1 MLREIYYA
9 FIHSHVLYGVE
20 IYANTKPTYL
30 DKLMKL
36 NNKLLRILQ
45 CKPITTAIRELYK
58 TYRPN
63 TLLITDLHKQQLLLF
78 VHKFIHHPE
87 LLPEIF
93 INNKFFT
100 FNDEIHK
107 YNTRIKSNI
116 HLYQSTTSAG
126 LRSVSHKAA
135 VLWNEL
141 PLTLKSMKSS
151 TAFKCNTKNIFC
163 HFIKTIYVFVLIS
176 YL

>member
-1 MLREIYYA
+1 LKISTKKLMKYTSIFYKLPGKLPVQMLREIYYA
-9 FIHSHVLYGVE
+9 FIHSRVLYGVE
-20 IYANTKPTYL
+20 IYANIKPTYL

-45 CKPITTAIRELYK
+45 CKPITTSICELYK
-58 TYRPN
+58 TYN
-63 TLLITDLHKQQLLLF
+63 TLLITDLHKQQLLLL
-78 VHKFIHHPE
+78 VKFIHHPE

-107 YNTRIKSNI
+107 YNTIIKSNI

-135 VLWNEL
+135 VLWN
-141 PLTLKSMKSS
+141 
-151 TAFKCNTKNIFC
+151 
-163 HFIKTIYVFVLIS
+163 
-176 YL
+176 

>member
-1 MLREIYYA
+1 
-9 FIHSHVLYGVE
+9 LYGVE
-20 IYANTKPTYL
+20 IYANNKPTYL

-36 NNKLLRILQ
+36 NNDLLRILQ
-45 CKPITTAIRELYK
+45 CKPITTPIRELYK
-58 TYRPN
+58 TYH
-63 TLLITDLHKQQLLLF
+63 TLSITDLHKQQLLLF

-87 LLPEIF
+87 SLPEIF
-93 INNKFFT
+93 INYKFFT

-126 LRSVSHKAA
+126 LRSVSHKAD

-141 PLTLKSMKSS
+141 PLTLKRMTSS
-151 TAFKCNTKNIFC
+151 TAFKCN
-163 HFIKTIYVFVLIS
+163 IKIAFVTLLKLYM
-176 YL
+176 YLF

>member
-20 IYANTKPTYL
+20 IYANSKPTYL

-45 CKPITTAIRELYK
+45 CKPITTPIRKLYK
-58 TYRPN
+58 TYN

-78 VHKFIHHPE
+78 FHKFIHHPE
-87 LLPEIF
+87 LLPDIF

-107 YNTRIKSNI
+107 YNTRITSNI
-116 HLYQSTTSAG
+116 HLYQSTTSVG

-141 PLTLKSMKSS
+141 PLTLKRMTSS
-151 TAFKCNTKNIFC
+151 TVFKRNIK
-163 HFIKTIYVFVLIS
+163 ISFVTLLKLYM
-176 YL
+176 YLF

>member
-1 MLREIYYA
+1 MS
-9 FIHSHVLYGVE
+9 F
-20 IYANTKPTYL
+20 TKP
-30 DKLMKL
+30 
-36 NNKLLRILQ
+36 I
-45 CKPITTAIRELYK
+45 
-58 TYRPN
+58 
-63 TLLITDLHKQQLLLF
+63 ITDLHKQQLLLF
-78 VHKFIHHPE
+78 VHKFIHLPE

-93 INNKFFT
+93 INNKFFI

-107 YNTRIKSNI
+107 YKLNTRIKSNI

-141 PLTLKSMKSS
+141 PLTLKNVRHHIYIGLQPSNFNVTLES
-151 TAFKCNTKNIFC
+151 IFC
-163 HFIKTIYVFVLIS
+163 QLYAFVLIS